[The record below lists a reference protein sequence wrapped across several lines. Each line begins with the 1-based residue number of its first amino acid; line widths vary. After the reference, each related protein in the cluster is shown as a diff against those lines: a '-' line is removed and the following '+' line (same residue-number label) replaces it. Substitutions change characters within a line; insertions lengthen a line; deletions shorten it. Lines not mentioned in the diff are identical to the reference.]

1 MSTSDRTFNQVKA
14 ILGKL
19 DQSIDQARER
29 RTHPAA
35 PMAAGPSHIPAA
47 RPLGSA
53 ENGAAAPPSRPGIG
67 RATPLP
73 LELSPGPAV
82 ALNGAGASPR
92 RIGQ

>member
-29 RTHPAA
+29 RTHPTAPVAA
-35 PMAAGPSHIPAA
+35 SPSHLPAA
-47 RPLGSA
+47 RPLGTG
-53 ENGAAAPPSRPGIG
+53 ENGATAPPSRPGIG

-73 LELSPGPAV
+73 LELTPGSAV

-92 RIGQ
+92 RFGQ